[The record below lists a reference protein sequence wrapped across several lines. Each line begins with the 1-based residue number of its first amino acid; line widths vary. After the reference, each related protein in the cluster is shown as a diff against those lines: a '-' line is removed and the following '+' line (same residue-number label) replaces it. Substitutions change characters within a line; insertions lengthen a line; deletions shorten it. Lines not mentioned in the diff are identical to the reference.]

1 VQADDLDVIRDMLRQ
16 LWAVRDRL
24 LSVAAGQVTP
34 GIATLEDALHKLED
48 DIAFTSAKRAN
59 RIPE

>member
-1 VQADDLDVIRDMLRQ
+1 MLRQ